1 MSKNQ
6 FQEPIRK
13 LKEAEKLNKLSK
25 KEWEEELRKREEMES
40 QVELEYERRKKEAAK
55 QLKKGMKLLKKE
67 KKSS

>member
-6 FQEPIRK
+6 FQDTIRK

-25 KEWEEELRKREEMES
+25 KEWEEELRKQEEIES

>member
-6 FQEPIRK
+6 FQETIRK

-25 KEWEEELRKREEMES
+25 KEWEEELRKREEIES